1 MGRIVK
7 KTIELNQDYIDR
19 ARVIFG
25 VRTDKA
31 AVNKALELAV
41 IDDEIIKCLIFHKP
55 EILQGSF
62 LPMQEPSPKMAITSW
77 RLTAA

>member
-1 MGRIVK
+1 MGRLVK

-31 AVNKALELAV
+31 AVNKALELAI
-41 IDDEIIKCLIFHKP
+41 IDDEIIKAHELIGGKGDMVEEVF
-55 EILQGSF
+55 E
-62 LPMQEPSPKMAITSW
+62 
-77 RLTAA
+77 

>member
-7 KTIELNQDYIDR
+7 KTIELNQEYIDR

-41 IDDEIIKCLIFHKP
+41 IDDEIIKAHKLIGGKGDVVEKVF
-55 EILQGSF
+55 E
-62 LPMQEPSPKMAITSW
+62 
-77 RLTAA
+77 

>member
-1 MGRIVK
+1 MGRLVK

-41 IDDEIIKCLIFHKP
+41 IDDEIIKAHELIGGKGDMVEEVF
-55 EILQGSF
+55 E
-62 LPMQEPSPKMAITSW
+62 
-77 RLTAA
+77 

>member
-41 IDDEIIKCLIFHKP
+41 IDDEIIKVHELIGGKGDVMEEVF
-55 EILQGSF
+55 E
-62 LPMQEPSPKMAITSW
+62 
-77 RLTAA
+77 

>member
-1 MGRIVK
+1 MGRLVK

-41 IDDEIIKCLIFHKP
+41 IDDEIIKAHELIGGKGDMVE
-55 EILQGSF
+55 EIF
-62 LPMQEPSPKMAITSW
+62 E
-77 RLTAA
+77 

>member
-1 MGRIVK
+1 MGRLVK
-7 KTIELNQDYIDR
+7 KTIELDQDYIDR

-41 IDDEIIKCLIFHKP
+41 IDDEIIKAHKLIGGKGDLVEEVF
-55 EILQGSF
+55 E
-62 LPMQEPSPKMAITSW
+62 
-77 RLTAA
+77 

>member
-1 MGRIVK
+1 MGRLVK

-41 IDDEIIKCLIFHKP
+41 IDDEIIETHGLIGGKGDLVEEVF
-55 EILQGSF
+55 E
-62 LPMQEPSPKMAITSW
+62 
-77 RLTAA
+77 

>member
-1 MGRIVK
+1 MARLVK
-7 KTIELNQDYIDR
+7 KTIELNQEYIDR

-41 IDDEIIKCLIFHKP
+41 IDDEIIKAHELIGGKGDVVEEVF
-55 EILQGSF
+55 E
-62 LPMQEPSPKMAITSW
+62 
-77 RLTAA
+77 

>member
-31 AVNKALELAV
+31 AVNKALEMAV
-41 IDDEIIKCLIFHKP
+41 IDDEIIKAHELIGGKGDVVEEVF
-55 EILQGSF
+55 E
-62 LPMQEPSPKMAITSW
+62 
-77 RLTAA
+77 

>member
-1 MGRIVK
+1 MGRLVK

-19 ARVIFG
+19 VRVIFG

-41 IDDEIIKCLIFHKP
+41 IDDEIIKAHELIGGTGDVVEEVF
-55 EILQGSF
+55 E
-62 LPMQEPSPKMAITSW
+62 
-77 RLTAA
+77 

>member
-31 AVNKALELAV
+31 AVNKALELALSLHHAFNQP
-41 IDDEIIKCLIFHKP
+41 IGGRPQH
-55 EILQGSF
+55 
-62 LPMQEPSPKMAITSW
+62 LPGNSQLEFRSKSNSLFKI
-77 RLTAA
+77 

>member
-1 MGRIVK
+1 MGRLVK

-41 IDDEIIKCLIFHKP
+41 IDDEIIKAHELIGGKGDLIDEVF
-55 EILQGSF
+55 E
-62 LPMQEPSPKMAITSW
+62 
-77 RLTAA
+77 

>member
-1 MGRIVK
+1 MNRIVK

-41 IDDEIIKCLIFHKP
+41 IDDEIIKAHELIGGKGDVIEEVF
-55 EILQGSF
+55 E
-62 LPMQEPSPKMAITSW
+62 
-77 RLTAA
+77 